1 MFIEPIIFLLASIIP
16 YNNVGQSTTTIK
28 KETSRDV
35 NTIVKE
41 NTGGYLRGGW
51 YRN

>member
-28 KETSRDV
+28 KETSKEV
-35 NTIVKE
+35 KTIVKE
-41 NTGGYLRGGW
+41 NTGGYLQGGW
-51 YRN
+51 DRN